1 MSQSQPPVTIPPA
14 DSIAPL
20 EKVLCTDELRR
31 RPSRPPNFSL
41 ENRALSRLAQAHA
54 DSPDT
59 ILQTLV
65 ETIME
70 VCGAGSAG
78 ISLLKTDERGT
89 NFHWPAIAGEWKRFI
104 GGYNPRNFSPCG
116 DVLDLNRPLLFRD
129 VESRYPYF
137 APIVPRVE
145 EALLVP
151 FYICSEAAGTIWAIH
166 HDTEHRFD
174 AEDQRMLESL
184 SKLASSAYQTH
195 LTLQAIKS
203 QAEARESSAI
213 GNNWLASIVDSSDDI
228 IVSKSLGG
236 TITSWNKA
244 AERVMGYSAA
254 EAIGSHITLIIPEE
268 RHSEEFSILERI
280 KRGER
285 VDHFETVRRRKD
297 GSLVDLSLTISP
309 VKDSTGRVVG
319 ASKIARDITVT
330 KNFERVTRENE
341 DRLRALAATL
351 EDQVRARTAELMERS
366 VAMESQAE
374 QLRALSTQ
382 LLASQD
388 DERRRIARELH
399 DSAGQIIAALSMNL
413 AGLETHAKF
422 NPPLSSAL
430 EDTQDLLRQLNRE
443 IRTTSYLLHPP
454 LLDETGLPGAL
465 RWYIDGIKKRSG
477 LDVEF
482 LVADDFDRLPA
493 DIELTLFRIVQESI
507 TNIHR
512 HSGSSRATI
521 RLTRHASSVQL
532 EVQDYGKGLPPES
545 APIPGVRP
553 RSGVGM
559 MGMRERVR
567 HIGGKLTIESGPS
580 GTTVCVKLPVS
591 DAADST
597 VAAAN
602 S

>member
-1 MSQSQPPVTIPPA
+1 MSQTQPPITIPPA

-20 EKVLCTDELRR
+20 DSVLCTDELRH

-41 ENRALSRLAQAHA
+41 ENRAMSRLAQAHA
-54 DSPDT
+54 DSPET

-65 ETIME
+65 DTIME
-70 VCGAGSAG
+70 VCAAGSAG
-78 ISLLKTDERGT
+78 ISLLKTDERGA
-89 NFHWPAIAGEWKRFI
+89 NFHWPAIAGAWKQFI

-116 DVLDLNRPLLFRD
+116 DVLDLNRPLMFRD

-137 APIVPRVE
+137 APVVPRVE

-151 FYICSEAAGTIWAIH
+151 FYVCSQAVGTIWAVH
-166 HDTEHRFD
+166 HDAEHRFD

-195 LTLQAIKS
+195 LTLEMIKRE
-203 QAEARESSAI
+203 AEARESAAI

-228 IVSKSLGG
+228 IVSKSLDGI
-236 TITSWNKA
+236 ITSWNKS
-244 AERVMGYSAA
+244 AERVMGYTSD
-254 EAIGSHITLIIPEE
+254 EAVGRHITLIIPQE
-268 RHSEEFSILERI
+268 RHSEEFGILERI

-309 VKDSTGRVVG
+309 VKDSAGRVVG
-319 ASKIARDITVT
+319 ASKIARDISVT
-330 KNFERVTRENE
+330 KNLERVTRENE
-341 DRLRALAATL
+341 DRLRSLAASL
-351 EDQVRARTAELMERS
+351 EDQVRTRTAELMQRS
-366 VAMESQAE
+366 VEMEQQAE

-399 DSAGQIIAALSMNL
+399 DSAGQIIAALGMNL
-413 AGLETHAKF
+413 AGVETHAKF

-477 LDVEF
+477 LDVEL
-482 LVADDFDRLPA
+482 LVAEDFERLPA
-493 DIELTLFRIVQESI
+493 DVELTLFRIVQESL

-512 HSGSSRATI
+512 HSGSARATI
-521 RLTRHASSVQL
+521 RLTREASSVQL

-545 APIPGVRP
+545 SHAPGMRP
-553 RSGVGM
+553 RMGVGI

-567 HIGGKLTIESGPS
+567 HIGGKMTVESSPK
-580 GTTVCVKLPVS
+580 GTTVCVKLPLS
-591 DAADST
+591 ATADAAATS
-597 VAAAN
+597 
-602 S
+602 

>member
-1 MSQSQPPVTIPPA
+1 MSQSHPPIPIPPA

-20 EKVLCTDELRR
+20 EKVLCTEELRR

-41 ENRALSRLAQAHA
+41 ENRALSRLARAHA
-54 DSPDT
+54 DSPET

-78 ISLLKTDERGT
+78 ISLLKTDERGS
-89 NFHWPAIAGEWKRFI
+89 NFHWPAIAGEWKPFI
-104 GGYNPRNFSPCG
+104 GGQTPRNFSPCG
-116 DVLDLNRPLLFRD
+116 DVLDLNRPLMFCD

-137 APIVPRVE
+137 APVVPRLQ

-151 FYICSEAAGTIWAIH
+151 FYVCSEPAGTIWAIH
-166 HDTEHRFD
+166 HDTEHHFD

-203 QAEARESSAI
+203 QAEARESAAI
-213 GNNWLASIVDSSDDI
+213 GNNWLASIVDSSDDLI
-228 IVSKSLGG
+228 ISKSLDG
-236 TITSWNKA
+236 TITSWNQA
-244 AERVMGYSAA
+244 AERVMGYSSA
-254 EAIGSHITLIIPEE
+254 EAVGRHITLIIPEE
-268 RHSEEFSILERI
+268 RHSEEFGILERI

-285 VDHFETVRRRKD
+285 VNHFETVRRRKD

-319 ASKIARDITVT
+319 ASKIARDISIAKTL
-330 KNFERVTRENE
+330 ERLDRENE
-341 DRLRALAATL
+341 ERLRALAASL

-366 VAMESQAE
+366 VAMEDQAE

-382 LLASQD
+382 LLTSQD
-388 DERRRIARELH
+388 EERRRIARELH
-399 DSAGQIIAALSMNL
+399 DSAGQIIAALGMNL
-413 AGLETHAKF
+413 AGVETHARF
-422 NPPLSSAL
+422 NPPLANAL

-477 LDVEF
+477 LEVEF
-482 LVADDFDRLPA
+482 LIAEDFERLPA
-493 DIELTLFRIVQESI
+493 DVELTLFRIVQESL

-512 HSGSSRATI
+512 HSGSARATI
-521 RLTRHASSVQL
+521 RLTRDAASVQL
-532 EVQDYGKGLPPES
+532 EVQDYGNGLPPES

-553 RSGVGM
+553 RGGVGM

-567 HIGGKLTIESGPS
+567 HIGGKMTVESSPK
-580 GTTVCVKLPVS
+580 GTTVCVKLPLS
-591 DAADST
+591 ATADTAATS
-597 VAAAN
+597 
-602 S
+602 

>member
-1 MSQSQPPVTIPPA
+1 MSKPRPPIVIPPA

-20 EKVLCTDELRR
+20 EKILCTEELHR

-41 ENRALSRLAQAHA
+41 ENRAISRVAQAHA
-54 DSPDT
+54 DSPQT

-65 ETIME
+65 DTILD

-78 ISLLKTDERGT
+78 ISLLKTDHLGA
-89 NFHWPAIAGEWKRFI
+89 NFHWPAVSGEWKCFI

-116 DVLDLNRPLLFRD
+116 DVLDFNRTLLMHD
-129 VESRYPYF
+129 IESRYPYF
-137 APIVPRVE
+137 APVVPRVE
-145 EALLVP
+145 EALLSP
-151 FYICSEAAGTIWAIH
+151 FYVCGEAMGTIWVVH
-166 HDTEHRFD
+166 HDPAHPFD
-174 AEDQRMLESL
+174 AEDQRLLESL

-195 LTLQAIKS
+195 LTLAFLKS
-203 QAEARESSAI
+203 ESESRESAAI
-213 GNNWLASIVDSSDDI
+213 GNSWLASIVDSSDDI
-228 IVSKSLGG
+228 IVSKNLDG
-236 TITSWNKA
+236 TITSWNKG
-244 AERVMGYSAA
+244 AERVMGYTSQ
-254 EAIGSHITLIIPEE
+254 EAVGRHITLIIPEE
-268 RHSEEFSILERI
+268 RLSEETGILDRI

-330 KNFERVTRENE
+330 KSLERITRESE
-341 DRLRALAATL
+341 ERLRVLAASL
-351 EDQVRARTAELMERS
+351 EQQVQSRTNELLRRS
-366 VAMESQAE
+366 VEMELQAE
-374 QLRALSTQ
+374 QLRTLSTQ

-399 DSAGQIIAALSMNL
+399 DSAGQIIAALGMNL
-413 AGLETHAKF
+413 AGAELHAKF
-422 NPPLSSAL
+422 NPPLASAL

-454 LLDETGLPGAL
+454 LLDETGLPGAIH
-465 RWYIDGIKKRSG
+465 WYIDGLKKRSG
-477 LDVEF
+477 LDVELF
-482 LVADDFDRLPA
+482 IADDFDRLPP
-493 DIELTLFRIVQESI
+493 DIELALFRIVQESL

-512 HSGSSRATI
+512 HSGSARATI
-521 RLTRHASSVQL
+521 RLTRTSVATQL
-532 EVQDYGKGLPPES
+532 AVQDYGTGIPAES
-545 APIPGVRP
+545 APIPGIRT

-567 HIGGKLTIESGPS
+567 HVGGKLTVESS
-580 GTTVCVKLPVS
+580 SKGTTICVQLPLQAVV
-591 DAADST
+591 DAA
-597 VAAAN
+597 AA

>member
-1 MSQSQPPVTIPPA
+1 MSQTQPPITIPPA
-14 DSIAPL
+14 DSVAPL

-41 ENRALSRLAQAHA
+41 ENRAISRLAQAHA
-54 DSPDT
+54 DSPET

-70 VCGAGSAG
+70 VCAAGSAG
-78 ISLLKTDERGT
+78 ISLLKTDERGA
-89 NFHWPAIAGEWKRFI
+89 NFHWPAIAGEWKPFI

-116 DVLDLNRPLLFRD
+116 DVLDLNRPLMFCD
-129 VESRYPYF
+129 VEKRYPYF
-137 APIVPRVE
+137 APVVPRVE

-151 FYICSEAAGTIWAIH
+151 FYICGGAAGTIWAVH
-166 HDTEHRFD
+166 HDTERHFD

-195 LTLQAIKS
+195 LTLEAIKS
-203 QAEARESSAI
+203 QAEMRESSAI
-213 GNNWLASIVDSSDDI
+213 GNSWLASIVDSSDDLI
-228 IVSKSLGG
+228 ISKSLDGM
-236 TITSWNKA
+236 ITSWNKA
-244 AERVMGYSAA
+244 AERVMGYTA
-254 EAIGSHITLIIPEE
+254 EEAVGKHITLIIPQE
-268 RHSEEFSILERI
+268 RHSEEYGILERI

-319 ASKIARDITVT
+319 ASKIARDISIAKTL
-330 KNFERVTRENE
+330 ERVSRDNE
-341 DRLRALAATL
+341 ERLRALAASL

-366 VAMESQAE
+366 VAMEMQAE

-399 DSAGQIIAALSMNL
+399 DSAGQIIAALGMSL
-413 AGLETHAKF
+413 AGVETHAKF
-422 NPPLSSAL
+422 NPPLANAL

-477 LDVEF
+477 LEVELF
-482 LVADDFDRLPA
+482 VADDFDRLPA
-493 DIELTLFRIVQESI
+493 DVELTLFRIVQESM

-512 HSGSSRATI
+512 HSGSTRATI
-521 RLTRHASSVQL
+521 RLKREASSVQL
-532 EVQDYGKGLPPES
+532 EVQDYGKGMPPES
-545 APIPGVRP
+545 APTTGLRP
-553 RSGVGM
+553 RTGVGM

-567 HIGGKLTIESGPS
+567 HIGGKLIVESS
-580 GTTVCVKLPVS
+580 SKGTTVCVQLPLQA
-591 DAADST
+591 AADTS
-597 VAAAN
+597 AP

>member
-1 MSQSQPPVTIPPA
+1 MSQSHPPIPIPPA

-20 EKVLCTDELRR
+20 EKVLCTEELRR

-54 DSPDT
+54 DSPET

-78 ISLLKTDERGT
+78 ISLLKTDERGS
-89 NFHWPAIAGEWKRFI
+89 NFHWPAIAGEWKPFI
-104 GGYNPRNFSPCG
+104 GGQTPRNFSPCG
-116 DVLDLNRPLLFRD
+116 DVLDLNRPLMFCD

-137 APIVPRVE
+137 APVVPRLQ

-151 FYICSEAAGTIWAIH
+151 FYVCSEPAGTIWAIH
-166 HDTEHRFD
+166 HDTEHHFD

-203 QAEARESSAI
+203 QAEARESAAI
-213 GNNWLASIVDSSDDI
+213 GNNWLASIVDSSDDLI
-228 IVSKSLGG
+228 ISKSLDG
-236 TITSWNKA
+236 TITSWNQA
-244 AERVMGYSAA
+244 AERVMGYSSA
-254 EAIGSHITLIIPEE
+254 EAVGRHITLIIPEE
-268 RHSEEFSILERI
+268 RHSEEFGILERI

-285 VDHFETVRRRKD
+285 VNHFETVRRRKD

-319 ASKIARDITVT
+319 ASKIARDISIAKTL
-330 KNFERVTRENE
+330 ERLDRENE
-341 DRLRALAATL
+341 ERLRALAASL

-366 VAMESQAE
+366 VAMEDQAE

-382 LLASQD
+382 LLTSQD
-388 DERRRIARELH
+388 EERRRIARELH
-399 DSAGQIIAALSMNL
+399 DSAGQIIAALGMNL
-413 AGLETHAKF
+413 AGVETHARF
-422 NPPLSSAL
+422 NPPLANAL

-477 LDVEF
+477 LEVEF
-482 LVADDFDRLPA
+482 LIAEDFERLPA
-493 DIELTLFRIVQESI
+493 DVELTLFRIVQESL

-512 HSGSSRATI
+512 HSGSTRATI
-521 RLTRHASSVQL
+521 RLTRDVASVQL
-532 EVQDYGKGLPPES
+532 EVQDYGNGLPPES

-553 RSGVGM
+553 RGGVGM

-567 HIGGKLTIESGPS
+567 HIGGKMTVESSPK
-580 GTTVCVKLPVS
+580 GTTVCVKLPLS
-591 DAADST
+591 ATADMAATS
-597 VAAAN
+597 
-602 S
+602 